1 MQKPT
6 SQNHLSHAATQG
18 RFNRL
23 FLSTLAIGMT
33 ITSALPVWAG
43 SAPTPQG
50 NEKVSSQ
57 KLYAQA
63 RLNAVRATSISGL
76 SDGVYLYGQSPK
88 PDQVGQGYFIFEVNQ
103 RKVVGA
109 LYMPRSSFDC
119 AAGSFAGNRLA
130 LTVVNSYDRTTN
142 PFDIALERSSNVAS
156 NRPEGDEIGL
166 QGFHRIS
173 SISQNDYRILNVC
186 KTDFKQQ
193 ARR

>member
-1 MQKPT
+1 MQKT
-6 SQNHLSHAATQG
+6 NSQRHFFHAATQG

-23 FLSTLAIGMT
+23 FLSTLAMGVAIA
-33 ITSALPVWAG
+33 SALPVR
-43 SAPTPQG
+43 
-50 NEKVSSQ
+50 
-57 KLYAQA
+57 AQA
-63 RLNAVRATSISGL
+63 ALNAVRATSMSAL
-76 SDGVYLYGQSPK
+76 PDGVYLYGQSSK
-88 PDQVGQGYFIFEVNQ
+88 PDQVGQGYFVFEVNQ

-130 LTVVNSYDRTTN
+130 LNVMNSYDRTTN

-156 NRPEGDEIGL
+156 NKPEGDAIGL